1 MEELCANTDN
11 ERSIVGRIDLW
22 NILFFIVFFVQ
33 CVLSDVY
40 CSKEGFYTERRKCF
54 SMTFL
59 LAVVNRS
66 GIPAELIGSFLLI
79 NILCTLTRI
88 GDCTKCGNTSVRAK
102 TILNRAR

>member
-1 MEELCANTDN
+1 MEGLCANTNN
-11 ERSIVGRIDLW
+11 ERSIVGQRDLW
-22 NILFFIVFFVQ
+22 NILVFIGFFVQ

-40 CSKEGFYTERRKCF
+40 CSKEGFYTERRKSF

-79 NILCTLTRI
+79 NVLRTLTRI
-88 GDCTKCGNTSVRAK
+88 GDCSKRGNTSVRAK
-102 TILNRAR
+102 TVLNRAR